1 LLNIDGVVQGE
12 VQEVTLAT
20 PSRKKVQL
28 SKRNGIAVLAGGE
41 MAQIHN

>member
-20 PSRKKVQL
+20 PSRKKKFRLKKETVFEFL
-28 SKRNGIAVLAGGE
+28 VEKL
-41 MAQIHN
+41 AQIHN